1 MHAMSLATPIVPLVD
16 DEDEGVSGS
25 SEPSGQSEAVSAQSE
40 AISAQSEAISAQS
53 EAISEQSEAISEQSE
68 SVSAT
73 SEQSESV
80 SAQSEAI
87 SATSGPSEAVS
98 ATSGPSEPNAT
109 SGQSEAIGSS
119 EPNAT
124 SGQSEAISA
133 TTNATSGPSEAISA
147 TTGPSEAI
155 SAKTGQS
162 EAISATTEQ
171 SEKEKEEE
179 GKGEGSR
186 AFDNISGALSTVQ
199 STLAGALSDA
209 VVAATT
215 TAAAATTAVTTAATK
230 AMTAEPDT
238 TTAATTAATTAQTTA
253 VTLEVEKNILAGELE
268 FEMNDREMIEKGI
281 QQFND
286 TLRSTPMEAH
296 IRDIDAAFSSDI
308 PFIKWTPTSS
318 LDEIKGPVTVSY
330 CNLSLGGLSDFV
342 PHHNVFIFTEVA
354 QPDLIA
360 MMDAVHSVMMKKAG
374 IKDGY
379 ELKGSI
385 TAGPRVSLRLHIGAV
400 FHVPIITVHFLDRVV
415 ALPQL
420 PSAMTQIESEPFM
433 YNAKPIGPY
442 NRLDLMME
450 LMLHSDA
457 EPYAQ
462 VNALVARG
470 MNELCIKPTAQ
481 QDESESPNAIIQRV
495 CDGFAELLIP
505 ESIQTTVKKQAL
517 VAIMQNPAVQTADQM
532 RFSDIFPSGQYGEYF
547 NQVAHRCDSAD
558 ATGAL
563 EVILADRTRFP
574 VKRTD
579 VIVAALTAVNQAMR
593 ASGGHIVASG
603 GAAVS
608 YYIQGFL
615 QDADAQRF
623 TQEVVAESG
632 ANMEQLKE
640 RCGKIRMN
648 DIDCFVFGDVSR
660 QFLLLFSLYMM
671 ILYDNFFGRPM
682 RYNKREALVSQVKKI
697 RFLLSPTFPDDHID
711 LFMYG
716 NRKKDANTQLISK
729 RLQKNPK
736 VQLVTQETKC
746 FSQIAHPVCA
756 GACKEDSYHMQPLDL
771 VKKELQE
778 FANLYRI
785 SLYQPD
791 AIDPPADLDVMVA
804 RQYTSDNM
812 VSMKTTMLD
821 LVCILCDEGKS
832 LFIRIFMARK
842 NPKDFVRLRAFLD
855 VYLLQLLRYN
865 PEGFDKTGFIDA
877 VGKLRETM
885 DALNAKYYLEQGSI
899 AAINVETAAQIGADR
914 ADFLKQLRSIGR
926 QIVAVPDPFEDRVPV
941 QFQTKTG
948 DELIKFFRKSRTM
961 KCRFNMDAHMRGL
974 VGLRKD
980 RYDTWLDKVFEHI
993 HFTRDTEDFFRS
1005 KMMQIMG
1012 AEPDRNQTIG
1022 FAHMPVRS
1030 HTMLRLHDAL
1040 KGVHP
1045 QSGDAFLKL
1054 SGETYLSDVLL
1065 PPIVLHI
1072 ANAGGLVPTA
1082 HYVGVEDTIY
1092 DADTK
1097 RRLFP
1102 TLVKYMLL
1110 PKEMERNPELDEQNV
1125 YDQYDDAVKEEIGRI
1140 LLEYYAIAI
1149 ATGRNMQ
1156 GGGKSHTRKR
1166 RQRCRWL
1173 HATTKRSRHCTTCC
1187 RDKTRRDK
1195 ARCDKNKGKRK
1206 HARTMRQGTMRQ
1218 GTMR

>member
-1 MHAMSLATPIVPLVD
+1 
-16 DEDEGVSGS
+16 
-25 SEPSGQSEAVSAQSE
+25 
-40 AISAQSEAISAQS
+40 
-53 EAISEQSEAISEQSE
+53 
-68 SVSAT
+68 
-73 SEQSESV
+73 
-80 SAQSEAI
+80 
-87 SATSGPSEAVS
+87 
-98 ATSGPSEPNAT
+98 
-109 SGQSEAIGSS
+109 
-119 EPNAT
+119 
-124 SGQSEAISA
+124 
-133 TTNATSGPSEAISA
+133 
-147 TTGPSEAI
+147 
-155 SAKTGQS
+155 
-162 EAISATTEQ
+162 
-171 SEKEKEEE
+171 
-179 GKGEGSR
+179 
-186 AFDNISGALSTVQ
+186 
-199 STLAGALSDA
+199 
-209 VVAATT
+209 
-215 TAAAATTAVTTAATK
+215 
-230 AMTAEPDT
+230 MTAEPDAIT
-238 TTAATTAATTAQTTA
+238 ASTTAE
-253 VTLEVEKNILAGELE
+253 TLEVEKNILAGELE

-308 PFIKWTPTSS
+308 PFINWTPTSS
-318 LDEIKGPVTVSY
+318 LDDIKGPVTVSY

-354 QPDLIA
+354 QPELVA
-360 MMDAVHSVMMKKAG
+360 MMDAVHSVIMKKAG

-385 TAGPRVSLRLHIGAV
+385 TSGPRVSLRLHIGAV
-400 FHVPIITVHFLDRVV
+400 FHVPVITVHFLDRVV

-470 MNELCIKPTAQ
+470 MNEVCMKPIAQ
-481 QDESESPNAIIQRV
+481 QDESKSEGPNAIIQRV

-505 ESIQTTVKKQAL
+505 ESIQNMVKKQAL
-517 VAIMQNPAVQTADQM
+517 VAIVQNPAVQTADQL

-632 ANMEQLKE
+632 ANLEQLKE

-660 QFLLLFSLYMM
+660 QFLLQFSLYMM

-682 RYNKREALVSQVKKI
+682 RYNKREALASQVKKI
-697 RFLLSPTFPDDHID
+697 RFLMSPTFPDDHIE

-746 FSQIAHPVCA
+746 FSQIVHPACGA
-756 GACKEDSYHMQPLDL
+756 GLCKEDSYHLQPIDL

-778 FANLYRI
+778 FADLYRT

-791 AIDPPADLDVMVA
+791 AIDPPADLDDMIA

-821 LVCILCDEGKS
+821 LVCIFCDEGKS

-855 VYLLQLLRYN
+855 VYLLQLLRNN
-865 PEGFDKTGFIDA
+865 PEGFDKAGFIAA
-877 VGKLRETM
+877 VGTLRETM
-885 DALNAKYYLEQGSI
+885 DALNAKYYLEQGNI
-899 AAINVETAAQIGADR
+899 AAISVDTAAQIGTDR

-926 QIVAVPDPFEDRVPV
+926 QIVAFPDPLGDRVPT
-941 QFQTKTG
+941 QFQTATG
-948 DELIKFFRKSRTM
+948 NELIKFFRRSRTM
-961 KCRFNMDAHMRGL
+961 KCRFNLDAHMDGL
-974 VGLRKD
+974 AKLYKQPSSAVGFT
-980 RYDTWLDKVFEHI
+980 TWLDKVFERI

-1005 KMMQIMG
+1005 KMTQILGG
-1012 AEPDRNQTIG
+1012 ANPDMNQTIG
-1022 FAHMPVRS
+1022 FTHMPVRS

-1045 QSGDAFLKL
+1045 HPRDVFLQL

-1072 ANAGGLVPTA
+1072 ANAGGVVPTA

-1140 LLEYYAIAI
+1140 LLEYYAIA
-1149 ATGRNMQ
+1149 TGRNMQ

-1173 HATTKRSRHCTTCC
+1173 HHATIRSRVTPLRT
-1187 RDKTRRDK
+1187 TRRR
-1195 ARCDKNKGKRK
+1195 ATPNKGKRN
-1206 HARTMRQGTMRQ
+1206 HARTMR
-1218 GTMR
+1218 

>member
-1 MHAMSLATPIVPLVD
+1 M
-16 DEDEGVSGS
+16 
-25 SEPSGQSEAVSAQSE
+25 
-40 AISAQSEAISAQS
+40 
-53 EAISEQSEAISEQSE
+53 
-68 SVSAT
+68 
-73 SEQSESV
+73 
-80 SAQSEAI
+80 
-87 SATSGPSEAVS
+87 
-98 ATSGPSEPNAT
+98 
-109 SGQSEAIGSS
+109 
-119 EPNAT
+119 
-124 SGQSEAISA
+124 
-133 TTNATSGPSEAISA
+133 
-147 TTGPSEAI
+147 
-155 SAKTGQS
+155 AK
-162 EAISATTEQ
+162 AA
-171 SEKEKEEE
+171 
-179 GKGEGSR
+179 
-186 AFDNISGALSTVQ
+186 A
-199 STLAGALSDA
+199 
-209 VVAATT
+209 VAA
-215 TAAAATTAVTTAATK
+215 
-230 AMTAEPDT
+230 
-238 TTAATTAATTAQTTA
+238 TTAATTAATM
-253 VTLEVEKNILAGELE
+253 EVEKNIIAGELE
-268 FEMNDREMIEKGI
+268 LEMNDREMIEKGI

-286 TLRSTPMEAH
+286 TLRSIPMEAH
-296 IRDIDAAFSSDI
+296 IRDIDAAFSRDI

-354 QPDLIA
+354 QPELVA
-360 MMDAVHSVMMKKAG
+360 MMDTVHSVIMKKTG

-379 ELKGSI
+379 ELKGAI
-385 TAGPRVSLRLHIGAV
+385 TSGPRVSLRLHIGAV
-400 FHVPIITVHFLDRVV
+400 FHVPVITVHFLDRVI

-470 MNELCIKPTAQ
+470 MNEVCMKPIAQ
-481 QDESESPNAIIQRV
+481 QGETESEGPNAIIQRV

-505 ESIQTTVKKQAL
+505 ESIQNTVNKQAL
-517 VAIMQNPAVQTADQM
+517 VAIMQNPAVQTADQL

-558 ATGAL
+558 ATDAL

-579 VIVAALTAVNQAMR
+579 VIVAALTAVNRAMR

-608 YYIQGFL
+608 YYIQDFL

-632 ANMEQLKE
+632 VNLEQLKE

-660 QFLLLFSLYMM
+660 QFLMLFSLYMM

-682 RYNKREALVSQVKKI
+682 RYNQRRALASQVNKT
-697 RFLLSPTFPDDHID
+697 RFMLSPSFPDDHIE

-716 NRKKDANTQLISK
+716 NHKKDANTQLISK

-756 GACKEDSYHMQPLDL
+756 GACKEDSYHMQPIDL

-778 FANLYRI
+778 FADLYRI

-791 AIDPPADLDVMVA
+791 AINPPAELDDMIA

-812 VSMKTTMLD
+812 VSLKTTMLD

-842 NPKDFVRLRAFLD
+842 NPKDFVRLRVFLD

-865 PEGFDKTGFIDA
+865 PEGFDKAGLIDA

-914 ADFLKQLRSIGR
+914 ANFLKQLRSIGR

-941 QFQTKTG
+941 QFQTETG

-961 KCRFNMDAHMRGL
+961 KCRFNMDAHMREL
-974 VGLRKD
+974 VELRKD
-980 RYDTWLDKVFEHI
+980 HNERWLDKVFERI

-1005 KMMQIMG
+1005 KMMQIVG
-1012 AEPDRNQTIG
+1012 AEPDRNQIIG

-1045 QSGDAFLKL
+1045 HPSDMFLQL

-1072 ANAGGLVPTA
+1072 ANAGGVVPTA

-1125 YDQYDDAVKEEIGRI
+1125 YNQYDDAVKEEIGRI
-1140 LLEYYAIAI
+1140 LLEYYAIA
-1149 ATGRNMQ
+1149 TGRNMPV
-1156 GGGKSHTRKR
+1156 GGKSHTRKR

-1173 HATTKRSRHCTTCC
+1173 HTTTKRSRCDKGR
-1187 RDKTRRDK
+1187 RDKTRR
-1195 ARCDKNKGKRK
+1195 DKNKGKRK
-1206 HARTMRQGTMRQ
+1206 HARTMR
-1218 GTMR
+1218 

>member
-1 MHAMSLATPIVPLVD
+1 
-16 DEDEGVSGS
+16 
-25 SEPSGQSEAVSAQSE
+25 
-40 AISAQSEAISAQS
+40 
-53 EAISEQSEAISEQSE
+53 
-68 SVSAT
+68 
-73 SEQSESV
+73 
-80 SAQSEAI
+80 
-87 SATSGPSEAVS
+87 
-98 ATSGPSEPNAT
+98 
-109 SGQSEAIGSS
+109 
-119 EPNAT
+119 
-124 SGQSEAISA
+124 
-133 TTNATSGPSEAISA
+133 
-147 TTGPSEAI
+147 
-155 SAKTGQS
+155 
-162 EAISATTEQ
+162 
-171 SEKEKEEE
+171 
-179 GKGEGSR
+179 
-186 AFDNISGALSTVQ
+186 
-199 STLAGALSDA
+199 
-209 VVAATT
+209 
-215 TAAAATTAVTTAATK
+215 
-230 AMTAEPDT
+230 
-238 TTAATTAATTAQTTA
+238 
-253 VTLEVEKNILAGELE
+253 
-268 FEMNDREMIEKGI
+268 
-281 QQFND
+281 
-286 TLRSTPMEAH
+286 
-296 IRDIDAAFSSDI
+296 
-308 PFIKWTPTSS
+308 
-318 LDEIKGPVTVSY
+318 
-330 CNLSLGGLSDFV
+330 
-342 PHHNVFIFTEVA
+342 
-354 QPDLIA
+354 
-360 MMDAVHSVMMKKAG
+360 
-374 IKDGY
+374 
-379 ELKGSI
+379 
-385 TAGPRVSLRLHIGAV
+385 
-400 FHVPIITVHFLDRVV
+400 
-415 ALPQL
+415 
-420 PSAMTQIESEPFM
+420 
-433 YNAKPIGPY
+433 
-442 NRLDLMME
+442 MME

-470 MNELCIKPTAQ
+470 MNEVCMKPIAQ
-481 QDESESPNAIIQRV
+481 ASSAQAQSTSNPSEGPNAIIQRV

-517 VAIMQNPAVQTADQM
+517 VAIVQNPAVQTADQL

-563 EVILADRTRFP
+563 EVILADGTRFP

-579 VIVAALTAVNQAMR
+579 VIVAALTAVNGALNSG
-593 ASGGHIVASG
+593 AHGGGHIVASG

-632 ANMEQLKE
+632 ANLEQLKE

-682 RYNKREALVSQVKKI
+682 RYNKREALASQVKNI
-697 RFLLSPTFPDDHID
+697 RFLMSPTFPDDHIE

-756 GACKEDSYHMQPLDL
+756 GACKEDSYHMQPIDL

-791 AIDPPADLDVMVA
+791 AIDPPADLDDMVA

-842 NPKDFVRLRAFLD
+842 NPKDFVRLRVFLD
-855 VYLLQLLRYN
+855 VYLLQLLRYT
-865 PEGFDKTGFIDA
+865 PEGFDKAGFIDA

-974 VGLRKD
+974 VDAHDKFKCD
-980 RYDTWLDKVFEHI
+980 AWLDKVFERI
-993 HFTRDTEDFFRS
+993 HFTRDMEDFFRS

-1022 FAHMPVRS
+1022 FTHMPVRS

-1045 QSGDAFLKL
+1045 QSGVKP
-1054 SGETYLSDVLL
+1054 TYTLLSDVLL
-1065 PPIVLHI
+1065 PPIQRQIFLT
-1072 ANAGGLVPTA
+1072 GGVIPTA

-1092 DADTK
+1092 DDETK
-1097 RRLFP
+1097 RRVFP
-1102 TLVKYMLL
+1102 TLVKYILL
-1110 PKEMERNPELDEQNV
+1110 PKEMERNPELDKQNV

-1140 LLEYYAIAI
+1140 LLEYYAIA
-1149 ATGRNMQ
+1149 ARLGTRGGR
-1156 GGGKSHTRKR
+1156 SHTRKR

-1173 HATTKRSRHCTTCC
+1173 HTTTKRSRSKARC
-1187 RDKTRRDK
+1187 DK
-1195 ARCDKNKGKRK
+1195 ARCDKARCDKARCDKARCDKTRRTTPNKGKRK
-1206 HARTMRQGTMRQ
+1206 HARTMR
-1218 GTMR
+1218 